1 MVDYIKFALI
11 FIVLGTHSVFANID
25 TKTDL
30 SDDIAVCIATA
41 AHQYGLDPLL
51 LLAVKYVETADRTDT
66 PIRYNKNGSW
76 DIGLMQ
82 INTVWKDTL
91 NRYGISSTDLESP
104 CKNIAVGAW
113 ILADKIKQKNL
124 WEGVGA
130 YHSNTLHLSQRYRT
144 KVQAVWEELNRFKW
158 SLDNRHTVQDH
169 DELTDFIRTK

>member
-1 MVDYIKFALI
+1 MANYIKHI
-11 FIVLGTHSVFANID
+11 FICVVLGTHSVAANVN

-30 SDDIAVCIATA
+30 SSDIAVCIATA
-41 AHQYGLDPLL
+41 AHQYALDPLL

-91 NRYGISSTDLESP
+91 SRHGISSADLEIP

-113 ILADKIKQKNL
+113 ILADKIKQKGI
-124 WEGVGA
+124 WEGVGS
-130 YHSNTLHLSQRYRT
+130 YHSNTPRLSQRYRD
-144 KVQAVWEELNRFKW
+144 KVKAVWDELNKLKW
-158 SLDNRHTVQDH
+158 SLGEGQDSPS
-169 DELTDFIRTK
+169 TR